1 MDTAFVASYAQAEHQ
16 RHHHTPHP
24 KLVAVRVRQAG

>member
-1 MDTAFVASYAQAEHQ
+1 MDTALLASYTQAEHQ

-24 KLVAVRVRQAG
+24 KLVAARARQAR